1 MNKIRTTINLNADV
15 VNKAK
20 ELGLNISAL
29 AEEKLI
35 ERINELERIGGLIGR
50 KVSSSKNK
58 DNEEKVNNQTG
69 VTFNSQSMDW
79 VGFEP
84 TASTLRRFFDPFICP
99 KYSRRLLCKKVL
111 ILIL

>member
-35 ERINELERIGGLIGR
+35 ERIKELENIGGSIGR
-50 KVSSSKNK
+50 KLNTSTDVG
-58 DNEEKVNNQTG
+58 NQPHMTNH
-69 VTFNSQSMDW
+69 TNATSNSLSMDW

-84 TASTLRRFFDPFICP
+84 TASTLRR
-99 KYSRRLLCKKVL
+99 
-111 ILIL
+111 